1 MERENKIS
9 RFKYTIGVS
18 YYSCLP
24 NITPAHLSGFKVGR
38 LGGGVNRFICRF
50 NPPPPSTPASPSIID
65 IFVSILW
72 CNQAVCMDRKPNLTQ
87 GPTQDTLFLGTQ
99 GFIKFSHTN
108 VQQDERRRDEGI
120 YPRGRK
126 PEGFLKIECSYYGE

>member
-9 RFKYTIGVS
+9 GFKYTIGVS
-18 YYSCLP
+18 CYSCLP

-38 LGGGVNRFICRF
+38 WGGGKPFHLSLY
-50 NPPPPSTPASPSIID
+50 PPRPSTPASPSIID

-99 GFIKFSHTN
+99 GFIKFSHTS
-108 VQQDERRRDEGI
+108 V
-120 YPRGRK
+120 
-126 PEGFLKIECSYYGE
+126 